1 MRIISGRFRSRH
13 LKATPPAGLRPTSDK
28 LRETLFNI
36 LGETVINATFLD
48 ACAGMG
54 AVGIEALSRGAAHV
68 YFVDQS
74 RKACRI
80 IRENLRLLQVDEGCD
95 VLESDLGKALDIF
108 ARDRVAFDIAF
119 LDPPYDRDDLYEET
133 LRRFSAKPAHPLLTT
148 HGTLVI
154 EHSKRTELPQSAG
167 ALRQVRALVQGDS
180 ALAFY
185 RLEEQ

>member
-36 LGETVINATFLD
+36 LGETVIDATFLD

-54 AVGIEALSRGAAHV
+54 AVGIEALSRGAARV
-68 YFVDQS
+68 YFADQS

-80 IRENLRLLQVDEGCD
+80 IRENLRSLEVDEGYD
-95 VLESDLGKALDIF
+95 VLEADLGKALDVF
-108 ARDRVAFDIAF
+108 VRDRIAFDIAF
-119 LDPPYDRDDLYEET
+119 LDPPYDRHDLYEQA
-133 LRRFSAKPAHPLLTT
+133 LQRFSAHRLLTT
-148 HGTLVI
+148 DGTLVI

-167 ALRQVRALVQGDS
+167 PLRQVRSLVQGDS

-185 RLEEQ
+185 RLEEH